1 MPVILPKEAEAPW
14 LNQDTNAAVLK
25 DLLVPYSGSMAAYE
39 VSTLV
44 NSARNDTPDVMA
56 RI

>member
-25 DLLVPYSGSMAAYE
+25 DLLVPYSGSMEAYE

-44 NSARNDTPDVMA
+44 NSARNDTPNVMA